1 MEKLRAFV
9 AVEIDQGIKKRLAD
23 LQEILKEAEGGVRWV
38 EVENIHITLKFL
50 GHIDEANLSAVK
62 DIVKIAITGVS
73 PFCIEFKGVGAF
85 PRPERPRVL
94 TVTVKDT
101 SGSLSRINA
110 GLEEEFFGKLGI
122 EKEDRRYSPHL
133 TLGRIKFAKNVTP
146 LVRLMARH
154 SADDFGVEQVESVVL
169 MQSQLSPEGPI
180 YTQLEKF
187 YLG

>member
-23 LQEILKEAEGGVRWV
+23 LQEILREAGGGVRWV

-50 GHIDEANLSAVK
+50 GYVDEADLSAVK
-62 DIVKIAITGVS
+62 DVVKAAVTGVS

-94 TVTVKDT
+94 TVAVKDA
-101 SGSLSRINA
+101 SGSLSTINA
-110 GLEEEFFGKLGI
+110 RLEEEFFEKLGV
-122 EKEDRRYSPHL
+122 EKEDRGYSPHL
-133 TLGRIKFAKNVTP
+133 TLGRIKVAKNVTP

-154 SADDFGVEQVESVVL
+154 SGDDFGMERVESVVL
-169 MQSQLSPEGPI
+169 MQSQLSPEGPA